1 MGGEVRVTVD
11 NLGSM
16 TAPGTTPDGERPNP
30 SGYTLEIVLS
40 SDGDVPIKP
49 SAFQSKFR
57 EDVQLRGG
65 SLSRTYN
72 IEPGFKRT
80 IWDAVPEHADE
91 LQIPSD
97 TPSGD
102 YFVCAVVDPWDDVEE
117 VDEDNNVDCAPLS
130 VHGVEPSTVGT
141 SKPSTDPTSGST
153 SDSDAEETSVPETVP
168 VSFPELSEPVARLS
182 VREDAPD
189 LDVDLSGM
197 LGEDFAPIGWAKVTT
212 NDNPELVVVSVA
224 RGEAILRFEE
234 DRHGAANIVIE
245 GVDQEGFNFAL
256 GLFID
261 VEPTNDPPEVALP
274 MGEIWLQTGS
284 GDIAINL
291 ADVFSDVDL
300 ESHHDRLTFRV
311 SNSNTTLLSFSLQDS
326 DLVLHLQ
333 LAQHGLAALTV
344 TATDQSG
351 FSATDVLRLVVEPGD
366 QRPTL
371 NEPREEDGVQM
382 DDGEDTTASESHG
395 LESSTLILDTAA
407 SGTSEPDTLAPDT
420 PASDIEAEPSV
431 GSQGSSDNS
440 DGSDDS
446 IEAVASTTGQGPD
459 TDTLSSQVP
468 EAGPVVQVADGAER
482 APLTSDTDGDVP
494 EQASETPLAEVSGI
508 GTPVPEATASP
519 SVPLPLGP
527 ASAAPIPAPEV
538 VAVGQPVFDTHLP
551 PDAPSP
557 SFSALPQL
565 TSHTTTPSAP
575 PVVVRLA
582 PSNGDEAVSG
592 PVLVAVIA
600 LLGLAIAGG
609 FGLMVRIRHRAPE

>member
-1 MGGEVRVTVD
+1 
-11 NLGSM
+11 M

-117 VDEDNNVDCAPLS
+117 EDEDNNVDCAPLS
-130 VHGVEPSTVGT
+130 VHGGDSESSTGGT

-153 SDSDAEETSVPETVP
+153 SDSEAEETSVPVTVP

-197 LGEDFAPIGWAKVTT
+197 LGEDFAPIGWAKVTI
-212 NDNPELVVVSVA
+212 NDNPGLVAVSVA

-234 DRHGAANIVIE
+234 DRHGAANIIIE
-245 GVDQEGFNFAL
+245 GVDEEGFNFAL
-256 GLFID
+256 ALFID
-261 VEPTNDPPEVALP
+261 VEPTNDPPEVAFP
-274 MGEIWLQTGS
+274 MGEIRLQTGS
-284 GDIAINL
+284 GNIAINL
-291 ADVFSDVDL
+291 TDVFSDVDL

-311 SNSNTTLLSFSLQDS
+311 TNSNTTLLSFSLQDS

-333 LAQHGLAALTV
+333 PAQHGLAALTV

-366 QRPTL
+366 QRPTSD
-371 NEPREEDGVQM
+371 EPPEENGVQM
-382 DDGEDTTASESHG
+382 DDGEDTMPAESHG
-395 LESSTLILDTAA
+395 LESSTLIADTSSSDTAEQ
-407 SGTSEPDTLAPDT
+407 GTPEPDTPAPDT

-431 GSQGSSDNS
+431 GSQGNSDNS
-440 DGSDDS
+440 DGSDNS
-446 IEAVASTTGQGPD
+446 GEAAASKTGQGPD

-468 EAGPVVQVADGAER
+468 EAGLVVQVADGAER
-482 APLTSDTDGDVP
+482 ALLTFDADGDVP
-494 EQASETPLAEVSGI
+494 EQASETPPAEVSGS
-508 GTPVPEATASP
+508 GTPAPESTASP
-519 SVPLPLGP
+519 SIPLPLGP

-538 VAVGQPVFDTHLP
+538 VAVGQPVFDTHPP
-551 PDAPSP
+551 PDAPNP
-557 SFSALPQL
+557 SFSPLPRL
-565 TSHTTTPSAP
+565 TSQTTPTSP
-575 PVVVRLA
+575 PAAVVRLA
-582 PSNGDEAVSG
+582 PSNGDEPVSG